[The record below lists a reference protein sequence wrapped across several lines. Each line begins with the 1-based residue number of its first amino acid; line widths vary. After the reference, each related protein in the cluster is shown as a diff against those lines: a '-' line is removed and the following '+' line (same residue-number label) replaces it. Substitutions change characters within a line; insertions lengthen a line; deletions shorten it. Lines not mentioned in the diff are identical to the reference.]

1 MYELYKR
8 YASLRDAA
16 GVTDG
21 KVARETGIT
30 KTVFSEWKSGRSTPK
45 IDKLKKIAD
54 YFSVTVDYF
63 VKEF

>member
-1 MYELYKR
+1 MYER
-8 YASLRDAA
+8 YVKLRDNA

-30 KTVFSEWKSGRSTPK
+30 KSTFTEWKSGRSAPK

-54 YFSVTVDYF
+54 YFAVTVDYF